1 MADDVRIFRALGVI
15 QPKAEHVAVLCGLRT
30 DRNQQRRVVRAL
42 GGCDRIYKVALR
54 AAYLTHLIEY
64 REDGRQTM
72 SRLTLGRQCAV
83 LHV

>member
-1 MADDVRIFRALGVI
+1 M
-15 QPKAEHVAVLCGLRT
+15 
-30 DRNQQRRVVRAL
+30 RAL